1 MDAIHSQ
8 HIGLME
14 DSISTPAGRGLR
26 PDLLSP
32 RELAAL
38 GGLEFLAR
46 HVVEGFLAGLHRSP
60 HRGFSVEF
68 AEHRAYQPGDDLRYI
83 DWRMYARSDRHYVK
97 QFEEETNLRAYLLVD
112 ASASMAWS
120 SSPGTL
126 PPKLWYAKQLAAS
139 LALLLL
145 RQGDA
150 VGLIGFD
157 ERIRAHV
164 GPRGGRRH
172 WYDVLH
178 ALERLDASGKTEA
191 ATALRDIAGRLPR
204 RGLVVL
210 FSDLL
215 VDPETTRLALRFL
228 RHRGHE
234 VLVFHLLDPGERELP
249 DERDARF
256 VDPET
261 GEELPVSVA
270 DLRTEYREAVERA
283 LAEWHQTL
291 VPLGMDYTIV
301 ETDQP
306 MVHAVRSYLRKREK
320 LG

>member
-1 MDAIHSQ
+1 MNVTTKLQS
-8 HIGLME
+8 
-14 DSISTPAGRGLR
+14 GRPPR
-26 PDLLSP
+26 ADLLAP
-32 RELAAL
+32 QELAAL
-38 GGLEFLAR
+38 GGLEFVAR

-68 AEHRAYQPGDDLRYI
+68 AEHRAYQPGDDLRYV

-120 SSPGTL
+120 SAPGEL
-126 PPKLWYAKQLAAS
+126 PTKLWYAKQLTAS
-139 LALLLL
+139 LSLLLL

-157 ERIRAHV
+157 EQIRTHLR
-164 GPRGGRRH
+164 PRGGRRH
-172 WYDVLH
+172 WNDVLRG
-178 ALERLDASGKTEA
+178 LEPLEATGRTEA
-191 ATALRDIAGRLPR
+191 AVALRDIAGRLPR

-210 FSDLL
+210 CSDLL
-215 VDPETTRLALRFL
+215 VDPESTRLALRFL

-234 VLVFHLLDPGERELP
+234 VLVFHVLDPGERELP
-249 DERDARF
+249 GERDARF

-270 DLRTEYREAVERA
+270 HLRAEYREAVEWA
-283 LAEWHQTL
+283 LEEWRRTL
-291 VPLGMDYTIV
+291 VPLGIDYTIV

-306 MVHAVRSYLRKREK
+306 MVHALRTYLRKRER

>member
-1 MDAIHSQ
+1 MSVTTNRQ
-8 HIGLME
+8 
-14 DSISTPAGRGLR
+14 PLR
-26 PDLLSP
+26 PPRADLLAP
-32 RELAAL
+32 QELAAL
-38 GGLEFLAR
+38 GGLEFVAR
-46 HVVEGFLAGLHRSP
+46 HVVEGFLVGLHRSP

-68 AEHRAYQPGDDLRYI
+68 AEHRAYQPGDDLRYV

-120 SSPGTL
+120 SSPGAL
-126 PPKLWYAKQLAAS
+126 PPKLWYAKQLSAC

-157 ERIRAHV
+157 EKIRAHM

-172 WYDVLH
+172 WHDLLR
-178 ALERLDASGKTEA
+178 ALEPLEATGRTEA
-191 ATALRDIAGRLPR
+191 ANALRDIAGRLPR

-210 FSDLL
+210 CSDLL
-215 VDPETTRLALRFL
+215 VDPESTRLALQFL

-234 VLVFHLLDPGERELP
+234 VLVFHILDPGELELP
-249 DERDARF
+249 GDRDARF

-270 DLRTEYREAVERA
+270 HLRNEYREAVERA
-283 LAEWHQTL
+283 IEEWRRAL
-291 VPLGMDYTIV
+291 VPLGIDYTLL

-306 MVHAVRSYLRKREK
+306 LVHALRTYLRKRER

>member
-1 MDAIHSQ
+1 MDITTHRAA
-8 HIGLME
+8 
-14 DSISTPAGRGLR
+14 PAAPRA
-26 PDLLSP
+26 DLLAP
-32 RELAAL
+32 HELAAL
-38 GGLEFLAR
+38 GGLEFVAR

-97 QFEEETNLRAYLLVD
+97 QFEAETNLRAYLLLD

-120 SSPGTL
+120 SAPGAL
-126 PPKLWYAKQLAAS
+126 PSKLWYAKQLAAC

-157 ERIRAHV
+157 ERVRTHIR
-164 GPRGGRRH
+164 PRGGRRH
-172 WYDVLH
+172 WSELLQG
-178 ALERLDASGKTEA
+178 LEPLEASGRTEA
-191 ATALRDIAGRLPR
+191 ASALRDIAGRLPR

-210 FSDLL
+210 CSDLL
-215 VDPETTRLALRFL
+215 VDPESTRLALRFL

-234 VLVFHLLDPGERELP
+234 VLVFHVLDPGERELP
-249 DERDARF
+249 GERDARF

-270 DLRTEYREAVERA
+270 HLRSEYREAVERA
-283 LAEWHQTL
+283 LEEWRQAL
-291 VPLGMDYTIV
+291 VPIGIEYTIL
-301 ETDQP
+301 ETDRP
-306 MVHAVRSYLRKREK
+306 MVHALRTYLRKREK

>member
-1 MDAIHSQ
+1 MSVTTNRQ
-8 HIGLME
+8 
-14 DSISTPAGRGLR
+14 PLR
-26 PDLLSP
+26 PPRADLLAP
-32 RELAAL
+32 QELAAL
-38 GGLEFLAR
+38 GGLEFVAR
-46 HVVEGFLAGLHRSP
+46 HVVEGFLVGLHRSP

-68 AEHRAYQPGDDLRYI
+68 AEHRAYQPGDDLRYV

-120 SSPGTL
+120 SSPGAL
-126 PPKLWYAKQLAAS
+126 PPKLWYAKQLSAC

-157 ERIRAHV
+157 EKIRAHM
-164 GPRGGRRH
+164 GPRGGCRH
-172 WYDVLH
+172 WHDLLR
-178 ALERLDASGKTEA
+178 ALEPLEATGRTEA
-191 ATALRDIAGRLPR
+191 ANALRDIAGRLPR

-210 FSDLL
+210 CSDLL
-215 VDPETTRLALRFL
+215 VDPESTRLALQFL

-234 VLVFHLLDPGERELP
+234 VLVFHILDPGELELP
-249 DERDARF
+249 GDRDARF

-270 DLRTEYREAVERA
+270 HLRNEYREAVERA
-283 LAEWHQTL
+283 IEEWRRAL
-291 VPLGMDYTIV
+291 VPLGIDYTLL

-306 MVHAVRSYLRKREK
+306 LVHALRTYLRKRER

>member
-1 MDAIHSQ
+1 MSVTTNRQ
-8 HIGLME
+8 
-14 DSISTPAGRGLR
+14 PLR
-26 PDLLSP
+26 PPRADLLAP
-32 RELAAL
+32 QELAAL
-38 GGLEFLAR
+38 GGLEFVAR
-46 HVVEGFLAGLHRSP
+46 HVVEGFLVGLHRSP

-68 AEHRAYQPGDDLRYI
+68 AEHRAYQPGDDLRYV

-120 SSPGTL
+120 SSPGEL
-126 PPKLWYAKQLAAS
+126 PPKLWYAKQLSAC

-157 ERIRAHV
+157 EKIREHI

-172 WYDVLH
+172 WHDLLR
-178 ALERLDASGKTEA
+178 ALEPLEATGRTEA
-191 ATALRDIAGRLPR
+191 ANALRDIAGRLPR

-210 FSDLL
+210 CSDLL
-215 VDPETTRLALRFL
+215 VDPEWTRLALQFL

-234 VLVFHLLDPGERELP
+234 VLVFHILDPGELELP
-249 DERDARF
+249 GDRDARF

-270 DLRTEYREAVERA
+270 HLRNEYREAVERA
-283 LAEWHQTL
+283 IEEWRRAL
-291 VPLGMDYTIV
+291 VPLGIDYTLL

-306 MVHAVRSYLRKREK
+306 LVHALRTYLRKRER